1 MERKEIFTVVLIG
14 LLVLTTALQTVQ
26 IAGLSS
32 AQVLAPTGQAPQSL
46 TSVQATPSKT
56 SATTSLQDLP
66 SMVGGC

>member
-14 LLVLTTALQTVQ
+14 FLVLTTALQTVQ

-32 AQVLAPTGQAPQSL
+32 AQVLVPTGQAPQPL
-46 TSVQATPSKT
+46 TSTQTIPSKT
-56 SATTSLQDLP
+56 TATTSLHDLP